1 MIKILFLIHDL
12 GQGGAE
18 KVLVNLVNH
27 MDTYKF
33 DITVMSLFDCGE
45 NKQFLSR
52 KIKYKYCYKKM
63 IKGNSHL
70 MKLLSS
76 EQLHKKL
83 IKDKYDIEISYLEG
97 PCARIIS
104 GCTDPDIKKV
114 CWIHI
119 EQHTKERVSASFRSY
134 QEAVHCYNQ
143 FDNIVCVSETVKSD
157 FSSLIPLKKEP
168 VVLYNTNDSQAILQ
182 LSEEPITDI
191 EFDKDEI
198 KLVGVGKLLQNKGF
212 DRLLRITER
221 LRADYPVHLY
231 ILGSGPDQEK
241 LELYIQ
247 NHQMSA
253 YVDLLGYQLNPYKY
267 MKQCDLFVCASHAE
281 GFSTAATEALIL
293 GVPVCTVEV
302 SGMKEMLG
310 SHNEYGIVTSND
322 DEALY
327 EGIRSL
333 LADPQL
339 LQHYKEAAIV
349 RGKDFS
355 TSKTVNAV
363 EKMLLSLR
371 KQEK

>member
-1 MIKILFLIHDL
+1 
-12 GQGGAE
+12 
-18 KVLVNLVNH
+18 
-27 MDTYKF
+27 MDTDRF
-33 DITVMSLFDCGE
+33 DITVMSIFDSGE
-45 NKQFLSR
+45 NYQFLSR
-52 KIKYKYCYKKM
+52 KIQYRYCYKKM
-63 IKGNSHL
+63 VRGNSHF
-70 MKLLSS
+70 MKLATP

-104 GCTDPDIKKV
+104 GCTDSDTKKV
-114 CWIHI
+114 CWIHTDF
-119 EQHTKERVSASFRSY
+119 HTKQAVSASFRSY
-134 QEAVHCYNQ
+134 QEVVHCYNQ
-143 FDNIVCVSETVKSD
+143 FDKIVCVSETVKMD

-168 VVLYNTNDSQAILQ
+168 IVLYNTNDSEAILQ

-241 LELYIQ
+241 LESYIQ
-247 NHQMSA
+247 NHQMST

-339 LQHYKEAAIV
+339 LQHYKEAAAL
-349 RGKDFS
+349 RGKDFNIEN
-355 TSKTVNAV
+355 TVRKT
-363 EKMLLSLR
+363 EDFLLSIG
-371 KQEK
+371 K